1 MGRDDLDKKLI
12 GLYGEM
18 ELAIKLHKEGWQVY
32 RAYIDELID
41 FVISRYYCLKCKK
54 YTELYIKKTSYKG
67 KNRKTEIRKCRTNLC
82 NSCQTNEVEI
92 RTKFIQVKSSA
103 GNNKEVFHFHPKLS
117 HDIKNIFCVWIFIKN
132 ADNKTKPIKCNFF
145 IFEGELIKEI
155 DNINLDSYQITDN
168 QKIGLKINGKGN
180 ITGKG
185 NWTRLNDFKSFK
197 ILE

>member
-54 YTELYIKKTSYKG
+54 YTELFVKETQY
-67 KNRKTEIRKCRTNLC
+67 NRKKRKCRTNLC
-82 NSCQTNEVEI
+82 AYCKKNQIEI

-103 GNNKEVFHFHPKLS
+103 GNNKGIFSFHPKLS
-117 HDIKNIFCVWIFIKN
+117 YDIKDIFCVWIFIKN
-132 ADNKTKPIKCNFF
+132 AKIQTKPIKCNFF
-145 IFEGELIKEI
+145 IFKGEPIKKF
-155 DNINLDSYQITDN
+155 DNINL
-168 QKIGLKINGKGN
+168 
-180 ITGKG
+180 
-185 NWTRLNDFKSFK
+185 
-197 ILE
+197 